1 MHAFPVSLLDLELF
15 YFRST
20 SKKSILGVSPRKA
33 LTRIRHHGPVRFDN
47 SIPENMISSSETLQ
61 MAGSS
66 MIDLVEKNLSS
77 VVSPLHDRVVKEH
90 TSGTHSGS
98 SIHKL
103 VGQNSLCT
111 IA

>member
-1 MHAFPVSLLDLELF
+1 MHVFEVSLLDLELF
-15 YFRST
+15 CFRSA

-61 MAGSS
+61 MAGSN
-66 MIDLVEKNLSS
+66 MIGLVEKNLSS
-77 VVSPLHDRVVKEH
+77 VVSPLHNRVMKDN
-90 TSGTHSGS
+90 TSWPSQAAGTHSGS

-103 VGQNSLCT
+103 VG
-111 IA
+111 